1 MWRPGLTPRCGIA
14 SKLTMAATSDSQE
27 ISITGWAP
35 GTLGQVVS
43 LHGRYYARE
52 WGFGPYFEA
61 KVAAGMAEFIPRMDP
76 ARDLFLA
83 ARRGGHLLASI
94 TIDGSESA
102 ADEAH
107 LRWFITSDKARGTG
121 LGLAIVHEIARA
133 HGGTIRCME
142 AASGSGTRFELEL
155 PLHASTSSNGDQSA

>member
-1 MWRPGLTPRCGIA
+1 MTDANQPRQI
-14 SKLTMAATSDSQE
+14 E
-27 ISITGWAP
+27 ITGWTP

-61 KVAAGMAEFIPRMDP
+61 KVASAMAAFIPRLDP

-83 ARRGGHLLASI
+83 ARRGGHLLGSI
-94 TIDGSESA
+94 TMDGSETE

-107 LRWFITSDKARGTG
+107 LRWFITADAARGTG
-121 LGLAIVHEIARA
+121 IGKRLMSQAMEFCDRVEFRLVYLDTFKGLDAARHLYES
-133 HGGTIRCME
+133 HGFELVSEHPDSTWGVEVTE
-142 AASGSGTRFELEL
+142 QRFERRR
-155 PLHASTSSNGDQSA
+155 

>member
-1 MWRPGLTPRCGIA
+1 
-14 SKLTMAATSDSQE
+14 MAATSDSQE

-52 WGFGPYFEA
+52 WGFGPFFEA

-121 LGLAIVHEIARA
+121 IGRRLMTEAMSFCDKVGFALVYLDTFKGLDAARHLYET
-133 HGGTIRCME
+133 HGFALVSEQPDTTWGVEVTE
-142 AASGSGTRFELEL
+142 QRFERRR
-155 PLHASTSSNGDQSA
+155 

>member
-1 MWRPGLTPRCGIA
+1 
-14 SKLTMAATSDSQE
+14 MADHRDIPD

-61 KVAAGMAEFIPRMDP
+61 KVAAGMAEFIPRIDP

-83 ARRGGHLLASI
+83 ARRGEHLLASI
-94 TIDGSESA
+94 TIDGSETSA
-102 ADEAH
+102 NEAH

-121 LGLAIVHEIARA
+121 IGGRLMAEAMTFCDKVGFDLVYLDTFKGLDAARHLYET
-133 HGGTIRCME
+133 HGFTLTSEHLDTTWGVEVTE
-142 AASGSGTRFELEL
+142 QRFERRR
-155 PLHASTSSNGDQSA
+155 

>member
-1 MWRPGLTPRCGIA
+1 
-14 SKLTMAATSDSQE
+14 MAAASEPQG

-94 TIDGSESA
+94 TIDGSETSA
-102 ADEAH
+102 NEAH

-121 LGLAIVHEIARA
+121 IGRRLMTEAMSFCDEVGFALVYLDTFKGLDAARHLYEA
-133 HGGTIRCME
+133 HGFALVSEHPDTTWGVEVTE
-142 AASGSGTRFELEL
+142 QRFERRR
-155 PLHASTSSNGDQSA
+155 